1 MRFETARQAINHAKS
16 FHIRLGKFYALLATD
31 ENSQKAALL
40 LNYLIKHE
48 KDAADAL
55 GNYEKDTSTGVLD
68 TYLQFA
74 NDQNILQIPE
84 FETLQTDKLIEYV
97 AELAM
102 KFSDELIELYSQVAQ
117 EVDEIQLTEIFTN
130 LVDMQKQEK
139 RILSMNID
147 RMMDI

>member
-1 MRFETARQAINHAKS
+1 MRFEKTRDAIKHAQS
-16 FHIRLGKFYALLATD
+16 FHIRLAKLYEFLATN
-31 ENSQKAALL
+31 EIPQKVELL

-48 KDAADAL
+48 KDAAQAL
-55 GNYEKDTSTGVLD
+55 GNYEKDSSTGILD

-74 NDQNILQIPE
+74 NDQNILKIPE
-84 FETLQTDKLIEYV
+84 FETLQTDKSIEYI

-102 KFSDELIELYSQVAQ
+102 RFSDELIELYSQVEQ
-117 EVDEIQLTEIFTN
+117 EVDEIQLKEIFTN
-130 LVDMQKQEK
+130 LVEMQKQEK